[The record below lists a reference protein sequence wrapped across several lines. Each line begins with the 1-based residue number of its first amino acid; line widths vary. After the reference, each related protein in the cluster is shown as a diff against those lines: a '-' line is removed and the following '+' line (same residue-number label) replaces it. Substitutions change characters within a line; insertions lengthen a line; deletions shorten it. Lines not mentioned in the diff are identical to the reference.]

1 MLELLNISTLAI
13 LNIYD
18 DHEIK
23 NDFEGRSNEFTYL
36 FPNASSAFA
45 IYQGEANYHTYTDV
59 NGRPANYFD
68 FKYGDVAFFVLDTR
82 RCARSIFPRHLV
94 SYGCQG
100 IDL

>member
-1 MLELLNISTLAI
+1 MSILAI

-23 NDFEGRSNEFTYL
+23 NDFEGRSNDFTYL

-45 IYQGEANYHTYTDV
+45 TYQGDANYHTYMDV
-59 NGRPANYFD
+59 NGRAANYFD

-82 RCARSIFPRHLV
+82 R
-94 SYGCQG
+94 YGCSIHLDCSVFYERKG